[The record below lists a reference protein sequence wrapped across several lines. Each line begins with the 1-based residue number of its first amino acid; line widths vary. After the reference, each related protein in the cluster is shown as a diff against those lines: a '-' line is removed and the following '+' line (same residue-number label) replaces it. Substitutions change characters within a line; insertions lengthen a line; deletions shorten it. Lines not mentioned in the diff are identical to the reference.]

1 MVPGNSVFPLSESGM
16 SRNFWGRIKGAK
28 YRFAPRSR
36 GRGSNVGV
44 GVRGWMCHPALESG
58 RTLAPIS
65 GNLGAFRK
73 GEERER
79 AQN

>member
-1 MVPGNSVFPLSESGM
+1 M
-16 SRNFWGRIKGAK
+16 
-28 YRFAPRSR
+28 
-36 GRGSNVGV
+36 GV
-44 GVRGWMCHPALESG
+44 GVRGWMCHPVLESS

-65 GNLGAFRK
+65 GNLGTFRK